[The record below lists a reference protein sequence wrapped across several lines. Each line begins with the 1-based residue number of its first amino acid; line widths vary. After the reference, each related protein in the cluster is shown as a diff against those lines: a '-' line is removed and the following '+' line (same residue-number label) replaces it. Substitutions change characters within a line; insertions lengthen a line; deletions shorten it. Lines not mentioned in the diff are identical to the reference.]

1 MCWNWS
7 RCLWRIRIFK
17 LKKEKQDYIVVME
30 ATQEKELLRG
40 GQFLVK
46 ETKCEDVFTPE
57 DFSEEQTMM
66 KEAVMEFNEREII
79 AHKTRFEAKDYAL
92 TEEVMRKAGEL
103 GFLGVAVPE
112 AYGGLGMGFVSTCL
126 TCDYISSGTG
136 SFSTAFGAH
145 TGIGTMPITLY
156 GTEAQKQ
163 KYVPKLASGE
173 WFGAYCLTEPG
184 AGSDANSGKTTA
196 ELSADGKSYKINGQK
211 MWISNAGFC
220 SVMIV
225 FARIENDKN
234 ITGFIVE
241 YDGDNPNG
249 ITLGEEEHKLG
260 IRASSTRQVFF
271 NDTEVPVEN
280 MLAGRGEG
288 FKIAMNALNVGRIK
302 LAAACLDSQR
312 RIITTGVQYATERKQ
327 FKTPIADFGA
337 IKMKLAKMATDA
349 YAGESA
355 TYRAAKNIEDRIAL
369 REAAGNTHQEAELKG
384 VEEYAI
390 ECSILKVAV
399 SEDVQNCADE
409 GIQIFGGMG
418 FSEETPMEAAWRDAR
433 IARIYEGTNE
443 INRMLSVGM
452 LVKKAM
458 KGHVDLLGPATA
470 VQNELMG
477 IPSFET
483 PDYSELFSEEKAMIT
498 KLKKV
503 FLMVAGAA
511 VQKFGPEME
520 KHQQLLIAASDI
532 LIEIYMAESAILRT
546 EKNAKRTSEKEQSV
560 QIAMSKLYL
569 YNAVN
574 IIEDK
579 GKESI
584 ISFAEGDEQRMML
597 MGLKRFTKYTN
608 YPDIVDLRNE
618 IAEKVKA
625 ENKYCF

>member
-1 MCWNWS
+1 
-7 RCLWRIRIFK
+7 
-17 LKKEKQDYIVVME
+17 ME
-30 ATQEKELLRG
+30 EKELLRG

-46 ETKCEDVFTPE
+46 ETNCEDVFTPE
-57 DFSEEQTMM
+57 DFSEEQQMM
-66 KEAVMEFNEREII
+66 KDAVMEFNDREII
-79 AHKTRFEAKDYAL
+79 PHKARFEAKDYAL
-92 TEEVMRKAGEL
+92 TEDVMRKAGEL

-156 GTEAQKQ
+156 GTEEQKQ
-163 KYVPKLASGE
+163 KYVPKLATGE

-196 ELSADGKSYKINGQK
+196 TLSEDGKSYKINGQK

-220 SVMIV
+220 RLMIV
-225 FARIENDKN
+225 FARIEDDKN

-241 YDGDNPNG
+241 YDEDNPNG

-271 NDTEVPVEN
+271 NDTVVPVEN
-280 MLAGRGEG
+280 MLSERGNG

-312 RIITTGVQYATERKQ
+312 RILTTAVNYANERKQ
-327 FKTPIADFGA
+327 FKTPIANFGA
-337 IKMKLAKMATDA
+337 IKTKLAQMATSA

-355 TYRAAKNIEDRIAL
+355 TYRAAKNIEDRIAI
-369 REAAGNTHQEAELKG
+369 REASGNSHQEAELKG

-399 SEDVQNCADE
+399 SEDVQNAADE

-443 INRMLSVGM
+443 INRMLCVGM

-458 KGHVDLLGPATA
+458 RGHVDLLNPAMK
-470 VQNELMG
+470 VQEELMG

-483 PDYSELFSEEKAMIT
+483 PNYSELFSEEKAMIK
-498 KLKKV
+498 KLKKI

-511 VQKFGPEME
+511 VQKFGQDLEE
-520 KHQQLLIAASDI
+520 QQQLLIAAADI
-532 LIEIYMAESAILRT
+532 LIEIYLAESAVLRT
-546 EKNAKRTSEKEQSV
+546 EKNVKRFGEDSQSV

-569 YNAVN
+569 YNAIN
-574 IIEDK
+574 IVEDK

-597 MGLKRFTKYTN
+597 MGLKRFTKYQN